1 MPVSPL
7 DSVNSASAI
16 RLRNDSVAGT
26 SLRTSG
32 KLASAAAHDRA
43 AAPLRRGL
51 RNWDPKL
58 NADLSNAQRTLEFLD
73 QSAARLQGLKLE
85 LSAKLTGRLQQNG
98 TLQHKVRQFDDH
110 WQQRL
115 AATGGSLDSQ
125 LAYDGA
131 AAPSQRFTVRGLTL
145 QTLQSGAR
153 ETLTFSLGAGQPL
166 HSVIVEPGLSEE
178 ALVQR
183 FDNALAPAQIRVAK
197 GDGGALVFSVAE
209 SAWSAVR
216 DTLAIKGDGMRFPT
230 GQFNRART
238 DAEPPALQPETWQ
251 ISDVESLRKTLQ
263 QVVQALAHVRQA
275 REAVNRALNDAA
287 SRAHAAQ
294 SQESAAVITKLTQDF
309 LGISTQP
316 EYQIFSSVVA
326 AVVGISRSRVLSLLA
341 LRT

>member
-1 MPVSPL
+1 
-7 DSVNSASAI
+7 
-16 RLRNDSVAGT
+16 
-26 SLRTSG
+26 
-32 KLASAAAHDRA
+32 
-43 AAPLRRGL
+43 L
-51 RNWDPKL
+51 RNWDGKL

-85 LSAKLTGRLQQNG
+85 LSAKLTGRLQQTG
-98 TLQHKVRQFDDH
+98 SLQHKVRQFDGH

-145 QTLQSGAR
+145 QILQSGAK

-166 HSVIVEPGLSEE
+166 RSVIVEPGLSEE
-178 ALVQR
+178 AIVQR

-238 DAEPPALQPETWQ
+238 VAEPPALQPETWQ
-251 ISDVESLRKTLQ
+251 ISDLESLRKTLQ
-263 QVVQALAHVRQA
+263 QVVQALAHVHQA
-275 REAVNRALNDAA
+275 REAVNRALDEAV

-294 SQESAAVITKLTQDF
+294 SEESAAVVTKLTQDF
-309 LGISTQP
+309 LGISARS

-326 AVVGISRSRVLSLLA
+326 AVVGISRSRVLALLA
-341 LRT
+341 LRS